1 MVEPIIVIGVGFFII
16 MCMMVKFTGIN
27 NIPDI
32 VDNTDNTDNTDDNIQ
47 NTLKQDVKYKGVQNF
62 DDIDDVSINCIDVNI
77 DVNIDTDII
86 NHDLI
91 FNNND
96 ETSDDIQQLM
106 HLIEPIEDN
115 IKQVSENNSNIFSE
129 TFRILNFSAK
139 HEKEIDLSGTTLIS
153 LRSIKQ

>member
-32 VDNTDNTDNTDDNIQ
+32 VDNTDNTDDNIQ
-47 NTLKQDVKYKGVQNF
+47 NTLKQDVQYKDVSNF
-62 DDIDDVSINCIDVNI
+62 NDIDDVSINCI

-115 IKQVSENNSNIFSE
+115 IKQVSENNSNIFPE
-129 TFRILNFSAK
+129 TSHILNFSAK

>member
-1 MVEPIIVIGVGFFII
+1 MVEPVIAIGVGFFII

-32 VDNTDNTDNTDDNIQ
+32 VDNTDDNIQ
-47 NTLKQDVKYKGVQNF
+47 NTLKQDVQYKGVSNF
-62 DDIDDVSINCIDVNI
+62 DDIDDVSINCI

-115 IKQVSENNSNIFSE
+115 IKQVSVNNSNIFTE
-129 TFRILNFSAK
+129 TSHILNFSAK

>member
-1 MVEPIIVIGVGFFII
+1 MVEPVIAIGVGFFII

-27 NIPDI
+27 TIPDI
-32 VDNTDNTDNTDDNIQ
+32 VDDTYDDIQ
-47 NTLKQDVKYKGVQNF
+47 NTLKQDVKYKSLQDF
-62 DDIDDVSINCIDVNI
+62 DNIDDVSINCIDVS
-77 DVNIDTDII
+77 IDTDII
-86 NHDLI
+86 NHDLTV
-91 FNNND
+91 NND
-96 ETSDDIQQLM
+96 DVTSDNDMQQLM
-106 HLIEPIEDN
+106 LLIEPIEDN

>member
-1 MVEPIIVIGVGFFII
+1 MVELVIAIGVGFFII

-27 NIPDI
+27 TIPDI
-32 VDNTDNTDNTDDNIQ
+32 VDNTDDDIQ
-47 NTLKQDVKYKGVQNF
+47 NTLKQDVQYKSLQDF
-62 DDIDDVSINCIDVNI
+62 DDIDDVSINCIDVS
-77 DVNIDTDII
+77 IDTDII

-139 HEKEIDLSGTTLIS
+139 HEKEIDLSDTTLIS

>member
-1 MVEPIIVIGVGFFII
+1 MVEPVIAIGVGFFII

-27 NIPDI
+27 TIPDI
-32 VDNTDNTDNTDDNIQ
+32 VDNTDNTDDNIQ
-47 NTLKQDVKYKGVQNF
+47 NTLEQNNQCKIIQNF
-62 DDIDDVSINCIDVNI
+62 GDVSINCIDVS
-77 DVNIDTDII
+77 IDTDII
-86 NHDLI
+86 NHDLTV
-91 FNNND
+91 NND
-96 ETSDDIQQLM
+96 DVTSDNDMQQLM
-106 HLIEPIEDN
+106 LLIEPIEDN

>member
-32 VDNTDNTDNTDDNIQ
+32 VDNTDDNIQ
-47 NTLKQDVKYKGVQNF
+47 NTLKQDVQYKDVSNF
-62 DDIDDVSINCIDVNI
+62 NDIDDVSINCI

-106 HLIEPIEDN
+106 HLIEPVEDN
-115 IKQVSENNSNIFSE
+115 IKQVSVNNSNIFTE
-129 TFRILNFSAK
+129 TYHILNFSAK

>member
-1 MVEPIIVIGVGFFII
+1 MVEPVIAIGVGFFII

-27 NIPDI
+27 NIPAI
-32 VDNTDNTDNTDDNIQ
+32 VDNTDDTYDDIQ
-47 NTLKQDVKYKGVQNF
+47 NTLKQDVQYKSVQDF
-62 DDIDDVSINCIDVNI
+62 DDIDDVSINSI

-86 NHDLI
+86 NHDLT

-96 ETSDDIQQLM
+96 ETSDDDIQQLM
-106 HLIEPIEDN
+106 LLIEPIEDN
-115 IKQVSENNSNIFSE
+115 IKQVSENNSNIFPE

>member
-1 MVEPIIVIGVGFFII
+1 MVEPVIAIGVGFFII

-27 NIPDI
+27 NIPNI
-32 VDNTDNTDNTDDNIQ
+32 VDNTDDTYDDIQ
-47 NTLKQDVKYKGVQNF
+47 NTQKWDDQYEIVQNF
-62 DDIDDVSINCIDVNI
+62 YDISTNCINVNI
-77 DVNIDTDII
+77 NTDII
-86 NHDLI
+86 KHDLI

-96 ETSDDIQQLM
+96 VTSDEDIQQLM
-106 HLIEPIEDN
+106 LLIEPIEDN
-115 IKQVSENNSNIFSE
+115 IKQVYNINIFPE

>member
-32 VDNTDNTDNTDDNIQ
+32 VDNTDDNIQ
-47 NTLKQDVKYKGVQNF
+47 NTLKQDVQYKDVSNF
-62 DDIDDVSINCIDVNI
+62 NDIDDVSINCIDVNI
-77 DVNIDTDII
+77 DADII

-115 IKQVSENNSNIFSE
+115 IKQVSVNNSNIFTE
-129 TFRILNFSAK
+129 TSHILNFSAK

>member
-1 MVEPIIVIGVGFFII
+1 MVEPVIAIGVGFFII

-32 VDNTDNTDNTDDNIQ
+32 VDNTDDTYDDIQ
-47 NTLKQDVKYKGVQNF
+47 NTQKWDDQYEIVQNF
-62 DDIDDVSINCIDVNI
+62 YDISTNCINVNI
-77 DVNIDTDII
+77 NTDII
-86 NHDLI
+86 KHDLI

-96 ETSDDIQQLM
+96 VTSDEDIQQLM
-106 HLIEPIEDN
+106 LLIEPIEDN
-115 IKQVSENNSNIFSE
+115 IKQVSVNNSNIFPE

>member
-1 MVEPIIVIGVGFFII
+1 MVEPVIAIGVGFFII

-27 NIPDI
+27 TIPDI
-32 VDNTDNTDNTDDNIQ
+32 VDNTDDDIQ
-47 NTLKQDVKYKGVQNF
+47 NTLEQNNQCKIIQNF
-62 DDIDDVSINCIDVNI
+62 EDVSINCIDVS
-77 DVNIDTDII
+77 IDTDII
-86 NHDLI
+86 NHDLT

-115 IKQVSENNSNIFSE
+115 IKQVSEDNSNIFPE

>member
-1 MVEPIIVIGVGFFII
+1 MVEPVIAIGVGFFII
-16 MCMMVKFTGIN
+16 MCIMVKFTGIN
-27 NIPDI
+27 NISDMPDI
-32 VDNTDNTDNTDDNIQ
+32 VDDTYDDIQ
-47 NTLKQDVKYKGVQNF
+47 NTLKYDVKYKSLQDF
-62 DDIDDVSINCIDVNI
+62 DDIDDVSINCIDI
-77 DVNIDTDII
+77 NIDTDII
-86 NHDLI
+86 NHDLT

-115 IKQVSENNSNIFSE
+115 IKQVSENNSNIFPE

>member
-1 MVEPIIVIGVGFFII
+1 MMESVIAISVGFFIM
-16 MCMMVKFTGIN
+16 MCIIIKFIVIN
-27 NIPDI
+27 NIHDIPDI
-32 VDNTDNTDNTDDNIQ
+32 VDNTDDDIQ
-47 NTLKQDVKYKGVQNF
+47 NTLKQDVQYKSLQDF
-62 DDIDDVSINCIDVNI
+62 DDIDDVSINCIDI
-77 DVNIDTDII
+77 NIDTDII
-86 NHDLI
+86 NHDLT

-96 ETSDDIQQLM
+96 ETSDDDIQQLM

-115 IKQVSENNSNIFSE
+115 IKQVSENNSNIFPE

>member
-1 MVEPIIVIGVGFFII
+1 MMESVIAISVGFFIM
-16 MCMMVKFTGIN
+16 MCIIIKFIVIN
-27 NIPDI
+27 NIHDIPDI
-32 VDNTDNTDNTDDNIQ
+32 VDNTDDDIQ
-47 NTLKQDVKYKGVQNF
+47 NTLEQNNQCKIIQNF
-62 DDIDDVSINCIDVNI
+62 EDVSINCIDVS
-77 DVNIDTDII
+77 IDTDII
-86 NHDLI
+86 NHDLT

-115 IKQVSENNSNIFSE
+115 IKQVSENNSNIFPE

>member
-1 MVEPIIVIGVGFFII
+1 MMESVIAISVGFFIM
-16 MCMMVKFTGIN
+16 MCIIIKFIVIN
-27 NIPDI
+27 NIHDIPDI
-32 VDNTDNTDNTDDNIQ
+32 VDNTDDDIQ
-47 NTLKQDVKYKGVQNF
+47 NTLKQDVQYKSVQDVDVI
-62 DDIDDVSINCIDVNI
+62 DDISINSI

-86 NHDLI
+86 NHDLT

-96 ETSDDIQQLM
+96 GETSDDDIQQLM
-106 HLIEPIEDN
+106 LLIEPIEDN

-129 TFRILNFSAK
+129 TSRILNFSAK